1 MTCHYDREG
10 DGVPPQMNEPVGTAS
25 LSSGA
30 GMSASPLVI
39 SASGMPAT
47 LSSGRAAVKLSGLS
61 CEAEAVGGAT
71 RRKSNEA
78 IMTLVWFLRRAVGHF
93 APFLHT

>member
-1 MTCHYDREG
+1 MTHRYNDNSE
-10 DGVPPQMNEPVGTAS
+10 GVPPQMNDPEGTAS

-30 GMSASPLVI
+30 GMSASPLLI

-47 LSSGRAAVKLSGLS
+47 LSSGKAAVKLSGLS
-61 CEAEAVGGAT
+61 CGAEAVGGAT

-78 IMTLVWFLRRAVGHF
+78 IMTLVWFLRIAVGHF